1 MLLAGC
7 STFAASRYSVSPET
21 VTALRAY
28 RGQPIAVGAFTATES
43 GRTEIACRA
52 VGPISTPD
60 HEPFEEFVRKAF
72 ITELTLA
79 EAYAA
84 AAPITLTG
92 TLDYIDFAAGIYF
105 SEASWDLGVT
115 LRSSNGTTCQS
126 ERSTS
131 SRRVTWRRVA
141 V

>member
-1 MLLAGC
+1 M
-7 STFAASRYSVSPET
+7 
-21 VTALRAY
+21 
-28 RGQPIAVGAFTATES
+28 FTATES

-92 TLDYIDFAAGIYF
+92 TLDYIDFASGIYF
-105 SEASWDLGVT
+105 TEASWDLVVT
-115 LRSSNGTTCQS
+115 LRSSNGTHLSAREKYIFKASYMAESGCLNTAQALMP
-126 ERSTS
+126 
-131 SRRVTWRRVA
+131 A
-141 V
+141 VQNLVKKLGQHPDFARLVLVK